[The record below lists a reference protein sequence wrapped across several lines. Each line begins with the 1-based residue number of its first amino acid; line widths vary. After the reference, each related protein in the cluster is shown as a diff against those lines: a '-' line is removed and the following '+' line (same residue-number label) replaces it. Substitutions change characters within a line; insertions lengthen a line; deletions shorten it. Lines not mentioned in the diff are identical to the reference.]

1 MNVIICDDDGYY
13 RNALNDSVHRWTDA
27 CRFSLTVVTHCFFST
42 EELLKAWK
50 NGLVMD
56 VVFLDIQIPGELSGL
71 ALAKKIRE
79 TDSQIPIVFVTNY
92 AEFACDGYSV
102 NALRYLKKPVDD
114 LQVFEC
120 LDIAYRQWEFAQ
132 ASSIFIDIR
141 KQKIALPFKQIV
153 YIEARAHYLTIYR
166 TNGDSVEIRCKVGEI
181 LQKLPGELFVRC
193 HRGFVVNLL
202 YVRNLTKTLLILAG
216 NIQIPLGTKYENYVF
231 ESFKRYYQGTSL

>member
-27 CRFSLTVVTHCFFST
+27 CRFALTVVTHCFFST

-79 TDSQIPIVFVTNY
+79 TDSQIPIVFITNY

-114 LQVFEC
+114 
-120 LDIAYRQWEFAQ
+120 
-132 ASSIFIDIR
+132 
-141 KQKIALPFKQIV
+141 
-153 YIEARAHYLTIYR
+153 
-166 TNGDSVEIRCKVGEI
+166 
-181 LQKLPGELFVRC
+181 
-193 HRGFVVNLL
+193 
-202 YVRNLTKTLLILAG
+202 
-216 NIQIPLGTKYENYVF
+216 
-231 ESFKRYYQGTSL
+231 